1 MMDLIAFP
9 QQIGM
14 LDINPSLVVI
24 PVPPPPA
31 APGEYLL
38 ENGAFLLLE
47 NNGYLE
53 LEG

>member
-9 QQIGM
+9 QQFGM
-14 LDINPSLVVI
+14 MDINPSLVVI

-31 APGEYLL
+31 EPGERLL
-38 ENGAFLLLE
+38 ENGGYRLLE
-47 NNGYLE
+47 SGGYRE